1 MRRHRN
7 PRGGTSGHEPG
18 FRFRTVSRYYFHVV
32 GQDLP
37 IEDDQGTPFAEPSD
51 ALAHAEIIANDLAQD
66 DDQYRGHAIVVV
78 DEQENVVA
86 RVPIVRRT
94 N

>member
-18 FRFRTVSRYYFHVV
+18 VGFCTVSRYYFHVV
-32 GQDLP
+32 GQRLP
-37 IEDDQGTPFAEPSD
+37 IEDDQGTPFTEPSD
-51 ALAHAEIIANDLAQD
+51 AVAHAEIIANDLAQD
-66 DDQYRGHAIVVV
+66 DGQYRGHAIVVI
-78 DEQENVVA
+78 DERENVIA
-86 RVPIVRRT
+86 RIPIVRRT